1 MSIVKVF
8 KVEGMHCAMCKK
20 HVEEALKSL
29 ENVKAVKVNL
39 KTGDVK
45 MMSKEE
51 VSNDL
56 IAKAVDELG
65 FKAIF

>member
-1 MSIVKVF
+1 MSIVKIF

-45 MMSKEE
+45 MKSKEE